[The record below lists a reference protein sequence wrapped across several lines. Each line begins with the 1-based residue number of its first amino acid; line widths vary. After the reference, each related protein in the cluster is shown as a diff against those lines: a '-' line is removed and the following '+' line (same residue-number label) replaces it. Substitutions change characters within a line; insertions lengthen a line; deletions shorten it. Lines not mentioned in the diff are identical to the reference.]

1 MAFTKDPCAGA
12 RGGTDVTITLIAVY
26 RRVADGNK
34 DPRPKAVGVFLDRH
48 LSLTLGDKWKE
59 AWKVDGPFC
68 SSGKRRGKWIPLLL
82 ASGEGRG
89 ARNSGE
95 GRGARG
101 GPESGWPLPLHFEEK
116 PLLEGQKEILRGP
129 ESPANPCHSLP
140 SPDRGDRG
148 ARPRFAPVAPPEL
161 ERPYAVVS
169 PVPGADAPRL
179 RTVALSELGDLLSP
193 PSRKTCAGRRRTALR
208 SRSRAGQ
215 RAEGST
221 AY

>member
-12 RGGTDVTITLIAVY
+12 RGGTDVTITLTAVY

-34 DPRPKAVGVFLDRH
+34 DPRPKALGVFLDRH

-68 SSGKRRGKWIPLLL
+68 SRGNRRGKWIPLLL

-89 ARNSGE
+89 ARNRGE

-116 PLLEGQKEILRGP
+116 PLLEGQEEILRGP

-148 ARPRFAPVAPPEL
+148 
-161 ERPYAVVS
+161 
-169 PVPGADAPRL
+169 PGHGLRL
-179 RTVALSELGDLLSP
+179 SL
-193 PSRKTCAGRRRTALR
+193 LR
-208 SRSRAGQ
+208 SWKGLMLSCRRFLGLTPPGYELSLFRSLGIC
-215 RAEGST
+215 
-221 AY
+221 